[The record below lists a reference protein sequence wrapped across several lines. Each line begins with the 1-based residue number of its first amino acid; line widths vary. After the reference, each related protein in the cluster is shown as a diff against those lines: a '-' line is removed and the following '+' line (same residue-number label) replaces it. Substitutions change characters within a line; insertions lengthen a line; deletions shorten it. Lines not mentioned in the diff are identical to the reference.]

1 MCEYSELRIP
11 RPWSDKGSVQ
21 AQELKSLV
29 ESGHYKPDPS
39 RVAAAMLR
47 RRGVR
52 EFLTLGQWH
61 FGPTGRTP
69 PPASAPR
76 RAA

>member
-1 MCEYSELRIP
+1 MRAM
-11 RPWSDKGSVQ
+11 Q

-39 RVAAAMLR
+39 LIASAMLS

-52 EFLTLGQWH
+52 DLLVETQSVSGAAGQTRRS
-61 FGPTGRTP
+61 PATP
-69 PPASAPR
+69 R
-76 RAA
+76 QAA

>member
-11 RPWSDKGSVQ
+11 PVCSDNGKVQ
-21 AQELKSLV
+21 PQELKSLV

-39 RVAAAMLR
+39 RVAVAMLR

-52 EFLTLGQWH
+52 EFLTLGHWH
-61 FGPTGRTP
+61 GPAGRTP
-69 PPASAPR
+69 PPASGAR

>member
-1 MCEYSELRIP
+1 MQP
-11 RPWSDKGSVQ
+11 
-21 AQELKSLV
+21 QELKSLV

-39 RVAAAMLR
+39 RVAVAMLR

-52 EFLTLGQWH
+52 ELLTG
-61 FGPTGRTP
+61 GVSRAGRTP
-69 PPASAPR
+69 SGPESPR

>member
-1 MCEYSELRIP
+1 MQ
-11 RPWSDKGSVQ
+11 VQ

-39 RVAAAMLR
+39 RVAVAMLK

-52 EFLTLGQWH
+52 ELLIG
-61 FGPTGRTP
+61 GALSGAGRTP
-69 PPASAPR
+69 PGSQAPP